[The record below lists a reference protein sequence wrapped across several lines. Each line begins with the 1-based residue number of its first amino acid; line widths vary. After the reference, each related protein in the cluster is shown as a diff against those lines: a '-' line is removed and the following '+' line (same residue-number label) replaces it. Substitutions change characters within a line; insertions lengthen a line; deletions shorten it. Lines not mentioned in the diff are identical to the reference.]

1 MTRQPKEK
9 TQPSASS
16 GKPLP
21 VLSEKALRRI
31 QGGLGFFQQ
40 SAAHGDEG
48 GSSSGTFI

>member
-1 MTRQPKEK
+1 MTRQPKETK
-9 TQPSASS
+9 RSASS
-16 GKPLP
+16 SKPLP

-31 QGGLGFFQQ
+31 RGGVGFFQQ